1 MSEISI
7 FVSYFTLFLYVWN
20 KTLIG
25 EKLRAL
31 MTNKLPEKLF
41 YALGCPICLP
51 FWSSVILAI
60 AGILSFKYIA
70 IVSLLTFVC
79 YSFLLVFD
87 NLND

>member
-1 MSEISI
+1 MSEILI
-7 FVSYFTLFLYVWN
+7 FVAHFVFFLYVWN

-25 EKLRAL
+25 AKLQAL
-31 MTNKLPEKLF
+31 MADKLPKKIL

-60 AGILSFKYIA
+60 AGILSFKYIV
-70 IVSLLTFVC
+70 IVSLLTLVA
-79 YSFLLVFD
+79 YSLLLWLH